1 MGEERCRLVIEK
13 ESSAR
18 SLFQE
23 GTEKRLVVLMEKEQQ
38 NVSGTTQRL
47 DELSA
52 GCVQDRHRL
61 EELSALFAS
70 STVDVRTQLAMEVK
84 ERMAADEK
92 FGSEVQLRMTAELK
106 ALESFLHQHCEQQT
120 FEMQS
125 LKESLTAAEEHTH
138 EIVSAQRQTLLSKIE
153 EQASVFRQDLDEEI
167 HLRSKCITNLTDQV
181 GMHKQDTFDAL
192 TQEGT
197 ERESE
202 DHSLQVSL
210 NELREKADLFKT
222 EMDDMTKRV
231 WDAIEMHT
239 HDIRV
244 DDIIDAD
251 NMSKCGSVSSDRR
264 GPQFAQAGPLR
275 MAPPTTKPQFAQ
287 QRQPSSGV
295 QASQQSNP
303 TSPVAKTLPFA
314 TRVSSPS
321 AAIRTATGSQLLISQ
336 PLSETPSTLSGTS
349 LDRRT
354 ETHSVRAV

>member
-1 MGEERCRLVIEK
+1 MG
-13 ESSAR
+13 SAR

-47 DELSA
+47 HELSA

-70 STVDVRTQLAMEVK
+70 YGDVRTQLATEVK

-92 FGSEVQLRMTAELK
+92 FRSEVQLRMTTELK
-106 ALESFLHQHCEQQT
+106 ALESFLHQHCKQQT

-181 GMHKQDTFDAL
+181 DMHKQDTFDAL

-202 DHSLQVSL
+202 D
-210 NELREKADLFKT
+210 
-222 EMDDMTKRV
+222 
-231 WDAIEMHT
+231 
-239 HDIRV
+239 
-244 DDIIDAD
+244 
-251 NMSKCGSVSSDRR
+251 
-264 GPQFAQAGPLR
+264 
-275 MAPPTTKPQFAQ
+275 
-287 QRQPSSGV
+287 
-295 QASQQSNP
+295 
-303 TSPVAKTLPFA
+303 
-314 TRVSSPS
+314 
-321 AAIRTATGSQLLISQ
+321 
-336 PLSETPSTLSGTS
+336 
-349 LDRRT
+349 
-354 ETHSVRAV
+354 